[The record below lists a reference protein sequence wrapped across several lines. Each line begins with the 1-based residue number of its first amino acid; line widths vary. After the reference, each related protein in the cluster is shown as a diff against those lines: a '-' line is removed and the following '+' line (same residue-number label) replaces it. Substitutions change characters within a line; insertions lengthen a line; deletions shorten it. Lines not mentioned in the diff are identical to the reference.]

1 MSTFAAVPSNNWF
14 TTSINYGLTSA
25 SSVTSNPYS
34 SHVMSNHSYT
44 SVSLSHRP
52 VMSVTIPHPST
63 TLFQPI
69 HLPTTSIHL
78 PAVTVTTQGSLVN
91 ILSPLTT
98 SATLTHPLTTV
109 ATLSHPLTTVATL
122 THPLT
127 TVATLTHPLTT
138 VTTLTHPLTTV
149 ATLSHPLTTV
159 ATLTHPLTTVAT
171 LTHPLTTVT
180 TLTHLLTSVTLPSV
194 TSSVTHATIPQFM
207 INNSVPQANVS
218 ASTSITYPLTS
229 ETNTL
234 TASISTLTGLTTTAA
249 CLKSATPLVKCPLTT
264 NYDQASFSSI
274 TTTSQGHSGSAVVT
288 SSPHSIAAQPH
299 LMSTTTIQEDSL
311 TANSSGM
318 SETTEDDGESP
329 RSTKEGTLA
338 AVLALRN
345 QYSPGLSSLTTVSQQ
360 PPIISLDH
368 LWSSKGD
375 PTVEKE
381 KELRTEQVDE
391 ADKTNETI
399 THQPDASS
407 MLAGHTSLSTVT
419 TGITTPTQS
428 LHPVVTTTSAVQ
440 TRSLSPPGVTADVT
454 SPSQSLDNTMGRYL
468 QLLQQKQQAEEN
480 SPPTATHN
488 TDKEEVR
495 N

>member
-14 TTSINYGLTSA
+14 TTSINYALTSA

-44 SVSLSHRP
+44 SVSLPHRP
-52 VMSVTIPHPST
+52 VMSVTIPNPST

-109 ATLSHPLTTVATL
+109 ATLSHPLTTFTTL

-127 TVATLTHPLTT
+127 TVATLTHP
-138 VTTLTHPLTTV
+138 
-149 ATLSHPLTTV
+149 
-159 ATLTHPLTTVAT
+159 
-171 LTHPLTTVT
+171 
-180 TLTHLLTSVTLPSV
+180 LTSVTLPSV
-194 TSSVTHATIPQFM
+194 TSSVTHATIPQSM

-234 TASISTLTGLTTTAA
+234 TASISTLTGLTTTAG
-249 CLKSATPLVKCPLTT
+249 CLKSATPLVKSPLTT

-318 SETTEDDGESP
+318 SEMTEDDGESP

-338 AVLALRN
+338 AVLALRS

-381 KELRTEQVDE
+381 KELRAEQVDE

-399 THQPDASS
+399 TNQPNASS
-407 MLAGHTSLSTVT
+407 MLPGHTSPPTVT
-419 TGITTPTQS
+419 TGVTTPTQS
-428 LHPVVTTTSAVQ
+428 LHPVVTTTSAMQ
-440 TRSLSPPGVTADVT
+440 ARSLSPPSVTADVT

-488 TDKEEVR
+488 TDKEEVC
-495 N
+495 NEMNGCVF